1 MSTGGFKPINI
12 NNNTTKAKRDKP
24 PSPQS
29 PSSNGLD
36 TPTNSEVE
44 DCDSAASTKTSSFAS
59 LVKSPTTPI
68 VDSGSHQLQGLGLA
82 EMSLN
87 DGPTGA
93 GQESPSRGQSTRDF
107 GPIGPRPNLPS
118 TPQPSRVQGDQG
130 FGHNPFASRPDVA
143 GRRDAVDFG
152 TRGTVFGISQQPSLL
167 PSVFAALRQPHTPAR
182 DTPWSQRP
190 LFSSSI
196 ASGGRGPAIF
206 SPASNHSSSADT
218 TFIDSPPSP
227 LAQRQER
234 YLRSQAVQPSLVQ
247 QAQPRGYAG
256 SLFSVRADPLRNSTN
271 TIINTNTNETFRPM
285 HTVQV
290 KQHHHRHTTS
300 SSSSP
305 RPGHASSSRAIHNIM
320 NGFSPNYQGDT
331 SLANNRSAN
340 IPESESCSLFILGLP
355 PTLTTT
361 QLLGAI
367 RNAGRVWASHIN
379 LPEPSRGHTTCA
391 AKVIFFERAAA
402 QRFYAAHQPHNGGF
416 VTDPSSGLPPARV
429 LWNRI
434 RSAEVGGGPASSS
447 SSSSS
452 SSTTPATAAAAS
464 AAASAAAAGFS
475 GGPGSG
481 GNKSRVLLI
490 YGPQP
495 LVNEPS
501 LTAYFAS
508 KMEFQIDRAFEL
520 ASCVDPATGQLMVLF
535 EYRFGSFRCQAEAA
549 KMSLSREFKDEI
561 KVWYGDDPCAPGA
574 VDPDVRHR
582 SPAVNLWPAGPHVS
596 QPRMS
601 NNYW

>member
-1 MSTGGFKPINI
+1 MSTGAFTPINK
-12 NNNTTKAKRDKP
+12 NTTKAKRDKP
-24 PSPQS
+24 PSPDS
-29 PSSNGLD
+29 PFSNGLD

-44 DCDSAASTKTSSFAS
+44 DCPSTRGSSFTS
-59 LVKSPTTPI
+59 LVKSPTTPT
-68 VDSGSHQLQGLGLA
+68 VDSVSHQLQGVVVT
-82 EMSLN
+82 EMPLSN
-87 DGPTGA
+87 FPTST
-93 GQESPSRGQSTRDF
+93 GQESPARGPRSRDF

-118 TPQPSRVQGDQG
+118 TPQSIRTRAGES
-130 FGHNPFASRPDVA
+130 FGCNPFASRPDLA
-143 GRRDAVDFG
+143 GRRDAIDFG
-152 TRGTVFGISQQPSLL
+152 TRGSVLGSSQQSPTVFG
-167 PSVFAALRQPHTPAR
+167 VLRQPHTPAR
-182 DTPWSQRP
+182 NTPWSQRP

-196 ASGGRGPAIF
+196 GASSRGSAIF
-206 SPASNHSSSADT
+206 SPPSNRSSSADT
-218 TFIDSPPSP
+218 AFIHSPPSP
-227 LAQRQER
+227 LGQREER
-234 YLRSQAVQPSLVQ
+234 YLRSQSVQ
-247 QAQPRGYAG
+247 QSPLQQVQPRGYAG
-256 SLFSVRADPLRNSTN
+256 SLFPIRADPVRNETN
-271 TIINTNTNETFRPM
+271 NNNNNIETFRPM

-290 KQHHHRHTTS
+290 KHHHNGSLQHGQQS
-300 SSSSP
+300 SNK
-305 RPGHASSSRAIHNIM
+305 AIHNIM

-367 RNAGRVWASHIN
+367 RNTGRVWASHIN
-379 LPEPSRGHTTCA
+379 MPEPSRGHTTCA

-434 RSAEVGGGPASSS
+434 RSAEVGASNTTAGG
-447 SSSSS
+447 
-452 SSTTPATAAAAS
+452 
-464 AAASAAAAGFS
+464 GG

-490 YGPQP
+490 YGPKR

-520 ASCVDPATGQLMVLF
+520 ASCVDLVTGQVMVLF

-561 KVWYGDDPCAPGA
+561 KVWYGDDPCAPGG
-574 VDPDVRHR
+574 VDPDVAPR
-582 SPAVNLWPAGPHVS
+582 SPVVNLWPTSPQVS
-596 QPRMS
+596 QPRRVDGC
-601 NNYW
+601 NYHQ